1 MNIAIIDYESG
12 NISSVINSF
21 KKVSINQNIEIEIKV
36 TSDLKTILS
45 SDKIILPGQ
54 GSFKNCTESLE
65 KIKGLKDTLNEFAI
79 IKKKPLFGICVG
91 MQMFADVG
99 YEEAET
105 EGLGWIAGIVS
116 KINNQEGKYKLP
128 HIGWNEVNIVK
139 KSKMFNNVKNN
150 SHLYFVHSYE
160 FIPENKDVVSATTE
174 YSSSIVCSVEKEN
187 IFGTQFHPEKS
198 DKEGLKII
206 ENFINL

>member
-12 NISSVINSF
+12 NTSSIINSF
-21 KKVSINQNIEIEIKV
+21 KTVCTKKNIEARIEV

-54 GSFKNCTESLE
+54 GSFKNCIESLE
-65 KIKGLKDTLNEFAI
+65 KIKGLKDALNEFAI
-79 IKKKPLFGICVG
+79 IKKKSLFGICVG

-99 YEEAET
+99 YEETET
-105 EGLGWIAGIVS
+105 EGLGWIAGKVS
-116 KINNQEGKYKLP
+116 KIDNQDGKYKLP
-128 HIGWNEVNIVK
+128 HIGWNQINIVK
-139 KSKMFNNVKNN
+139 KSKIFNNIKNN

-160 FIPENKDVVSATTE
+160 FVPEDKSVVSATTE
-174 YSSSIVCSVEKEN
+174 YSSNIVCSVEKEN

-206 ENFINL
+206 ENFIKL